1 MKRSA
6 YVVLAVSLAGSSAL
20 RAQATSQPQQPIKK
34 TQETGK
40 VLKGTTLEARDSV
53 TIADVQRA
61 ADELARTVQ
70 AAVKRVSDDPE
81 LKLAALTVATNAVNA
96 ARLVVE
102 QQSATLQS
110 TLEMLARQ
118 IAAVSDKQSKTKT
131 H

>member
-20 RAQATSQPQQPIKK
+20 RAQAPSQPQQSAKK
-34 TQETGK
+34 TQEPVK
-40 VLKGTTLEARDSV
+40 IQKGTTLQGRDSV

-70 AAVKRVSDDPE
+70 AAVKRVSEDPE
-81 LKLAALTVATNAVNA
+81 LKVAALTVASNAVNA
-96 ARLVVE
+96 ARLVVD
-102 QQSATLQS
+102 QQAATLAA
-110 TLEMLARQ
+110 TLEMLAKQ
-118 IAAVSDKQSKTKT
+118 IAAVSAQQSKPKA

>member
-70 AAVKRVSDDPE
+70 AAVKRVSEDPE

-110 TLEMLARQ
+110 TLEMLAKQ
-118 IAAVSDKQSKTKT
+118 ISVISDKQSRTKT

>member
-40 VLKGTTLEARDSV
+40 VLKGTTLEGRDSV

-70 AAVKRVSDDPE
+70 AAVKRVSEDPE

-110 TLEMLARQ
+110 TLEMLAKQ
-118 IAAVSDKQSKTKT
+118 IAVISDKQAKTQT

>member
-40 VLKGTTLEARDSV
+40 VLKGTTLEGRDSV

-70 AAVKRVSDDPE
+70 AAVKRVSEDPE

-110 TLEMLARQ
+110 TLEMLAKQ
-118 IAAVSDKQSKTKT
+118 IAVISGKQAKTQT

>member
-20 RAQATSQPQQPIKK
+20 RAQATSQPQPIKK

-70 AAVKRVSDDPE
+70 AAVKRVSEDPE

-110 TLEMLARQ
+110 TLEMLAKQ
-118 IAAVSDKQSKTKT
+118 IAVISEKQSRTKT

>member
-20 RAQATSQPQQPIKK
+20 RAQTTSQPQQSVKK
-34 TQETGK
+34 TQEPVK
-40 VLKGTTLEARDSV
+40 IQKGTTLESRDSV

-70 AAVKRVSDDPE
+70 AAVKRVSEDPE
-81 LKLAALTVATNAVNA
+81 LKVAALTVATNAVNA
-96 ARLVVE
+96 ARLVVD
-102 QQSATLQS
+102 QQAATLAA
-110 TLEMLARQ
+110 TLEMLAKQ
-118 IAAVSDKQSKTKT
+118 IAAVSAQQAKPKA

>member
-40 VLKGTTLEARDSV
+40 ISKGTTLDARDSV
-53 TIADVQRA
+53 TVADIQRA

-70 AAVKRVSDDPE
+70 RQRAGWNDQAVAQGGMDRRIESRRPYRFH
-81 LKLAALTVATNAVNA
+81 L
-96 ARLVVE
+96 RI
-102 QQSATLQS
+102 QS
-110 TLEMLARQ
+110 R
-118 IAAVSDKQSKTKT
+118 
-131 H
+131 

>member
-20 RAQATSQPQQPIKK
+20 RAQATTQPQQPIKK

-40 VLKGTTLEARDSV
+40 VLKGTTLDARDSV

-70 AAVKRVSDDPE
+70 AAVKRVSEDPE
-81 LKLAALTVATNAVNA
+81 LKVAALTVATNAVNA

-110 TLEMLARQ
+110 TLEMLAKQ
-118 IAAVSDKQSKTKT
+118 IAVISDKQSKTKT

>member
-20 RAQATSQPQQPIKK
+20 RAQAASQPQQPIKK

-40 VLKGTTLEARDSV
+40 VLKGTTLEGRDSV

-70 AAVKRVSDDPE
+70 AAVKRVSEDPE
-81 LKLAALTVATNAVNA
+81 LKVAALTVATNAVNA

-110 TLEMLARQ
+110 TLEMLAKQ
-118 IAAVSDKQSKTKT
+118 IAAVSDKQSKTRT

>member
-20 RAQATSQPQQPIKK
+20 RAQATSQPHHPIKK

-70 AAVKRVSDDPE
+70 AAVKRVSEDPE

-110 TLEMLARQ
+110 TLEMLAKQ
-118 IAAVSDKQSKTKT
+118 IAVISDKQSKTKA

>member
-40 VLKGTTLEARDSV
+40 VLKGTTLGGRDSV

-70 AAVKRVSDDPE
+70 AAVKRVSEDPE
-81 LKLAALTVATNAVNA
+81 LKVAALTVATNAVNA

-110 TLEMLARQ
+110 TLEMLAKQ